1 MRGIALRLAPWRRP
15 AARPGLGTPGPRR
28 FSGAAAAGGAA
39 ASAGAPSGAAVA
51 SLGAPA
57 QFVAAAQAATGAPWW
72 LAIGGSAIVLRVA
85 LLPLLWYQL
94 RESRR
99 LAAMTP
105 QLRAIRLECASL
117 SPLPRRAWTTAG
129 RMYRACRAA
138 SVQPLALV
146 AVPLLQISV
155 LVYSV
160 VSVRR
165 MVLPGSPLAAE
176 MQQGGPRWH
185 PDLTRADGR
194 WWLPAASTVLLLAN
208 LQLAIPAAASPL
220 MRSARNAWQAAAV
233 VALPMFSELPAGR
246 PTPPPASCLGL
257 GIGSKAA
264 VGGKKGGKLGPTP
277 KSPVPLPPLVPSAS
291 ALGEELPPPPD

>member
-165 MVLPGSPLAAE
+165 MVLPGSPLAAQ

-233 VALPMFSELPAGR
+233 VALPMFGGLPAGA
-246 PTPPPASCLGL
+246 TNPATRKLLGV
-257 GIGSKAA
+257 GHRVESRCGREEGGTIGANPQVSRA
-264 VGGKKGGKLGPTP
+264 P
-277 KSPVPLPPLVPSAS
+277 PPLVPSA
-291 ALGEELPPPPD
+291 PPQCPSPNP

>member
-1 MRGIALRLAPWRRP
+1 MPAFPTLRLASPLARAAWRRP
-15 AARPGLGTPGPRR
+15 AAQCGFAVPGTRR
-28 FSGAAAAGGAA
+28 ISGATAAAG
-39 ASAGAPSGAAVA
+39 AGAPSAVAAAA

-85 LLPLLWYQL
+85 LLPLLCYQL

-99 LAAMTP
+99 LAEIAP

-146 AVPLLQISV
+146 AVPLLQILA

-165 MVLPGSPLAAE
+165 MSLPGSPLAAQ

-194 WWLPAASTVLLLAN
+194 WILPMASTLLLLSN
-208 LQLAIPAAASPL
+208 LQLAIPSAASPL
-220 MRSARNAWQAAAV
+220 MQSARNAWQAAAV
-233 VALPMFSELPAGR
+233 VAFPMFAELPAG
-246 PTPPPASCLGL
+246 AS
-257 GIGSKAA
+257 
-264 VGGKKGGKLGPTP
+264 
-277 KSPVPLPPLVPSAS
+277 
-291 ALGEELPPPPD
+291 GE